1 MATVRQMFARLGLS
15 LAVLV
20 GWSSAAHAQLIVDRL
35 IVDFMPGD
43 PAREDIL
50 LQNQSKDRYY
60 ITITPAE
67 VVKPGQPGSTE
78 VTKTSPEDLGLLVT
92 PNRLIL
98 EPGTSRSIRV
108 VSLNGA
114 LTTDRIYRVL
124 IEPQIGAIVDQPST
138 DKTVALKILTAYEA
152 LVIVRP
158 TNPTPH
164 LVANRTGTGLS
175 LQNTG
180 NSNTLVYDGLA
191 CPAASAAAGATAAKP
206 ACAKIPAH
214 RMYAGTTWQV
224 PLPHPTDK
232 VTFVVQTG
240 EAEDPQQVSY

>member
-1 MATVRQMFARLGLS
+1 MRHLFARLGLS
-15 LAVLV
+15 LAVLI

-78 VTKTSPEDLGLLVT
+78 VTKTNPEDLGLLVT

-98 EPGTSRSIRV
+98 EPGSSRSIRV

-124 IEPQIGAIVDQPST
+124 IEPQIGAIADQAGN
-138 DKTVALKILTAYEA
+138 DRTVALKILTAYEA

-158 TNPTPH
+158 SKPEPH
-164 LVANRTGTGLS
+164 LVPSRTAAGLS

-191 CPAASAAAGATAAKP
+191 CPAAEAATGTAAAAKP
-206 ACAKIPAH
+206 ACVKIPAH
-214 RMYAGTTWQV
+214 RMYAGNTWQV